1 MALTGRRDIFC
12 DENIITQENV
22 MSVLRDALKTHLANS
37 RECDYLYK
45 YYKGEQ
51 PILSRV
57 KSIRPEI
64 CNKMVENRAYEA
76 VSFKTGYLAGEP
88 IQYIS
93 RSNGIEII
101 EGITKL
107 NDTMLLCDKPSKD
120 NHLIEW
126 MYVCG
131 VGYRLIIPHSFY
143 IKTEVVPKLKKGETN
158 FSGDEAPFEIHTLDP
173 RNTFVVKNS
182 GVGNK
187 PVMAVNYVKKSDGK
201 YEFGVYTQG
210 AYYTIIAET
219 FMLDNSAG
227 VSAYQTKLKEIPII
241 EYSLN
246 NAKMGIIEI
255 AESILNAINT
265 LQSNRIDGVEQFV
278 QSLIVLT
285 NAEIDEDKA
294 KLLRDAGLIKLTSFG
309 DNKPSLEIV
318 AEQLDQQQTQTLI
331 NYLYQAF
338 LDIIGMPNRNTGG
351 TNDVNGVAVLAGNGF
366 YNAEARAK
374 SDELMFKPSDRR
386 FLKIVLD
393 IMRDTIGTT
402 LKLSDIEIKFTR
414 RNYDNIGTK
423 STVLTTMLSNE
434 KIHPQ
439 LAFTHSGMFTDPEGA
454 YQMSNEYY
462 TSIMQEQQAQLEKQ
476 QAQAK
481 VGDAVE

>member
-1 MALTGRRDIFC
+1 MALTGRKDIFC

-22 MSVLRDALKTHLANS
+22 VSVLKDALKVHIVNS
-37 RECDYLYK
+37 NDCDYLYK
-45 YYKGEQ
+45 YYKGNQ
-51 PILSRV
+51 PILNRT
-57 KSIRPEI
+57 KTIRPEI

-93 RSNGIEII
+93 RSKESNIL
-101 EGITKL
+101 EGIKKL
-107 NDTMLLCDKPSKD
+107 NDVMLLCDKPSKD
-120 NHLIEW
+120 SHLVEW
-126 MYVCG
+126 MYICG
-131 VGYRLIIPHSFY
+131 VGYRLIVPNSFY
-143 IKTEVVPKLKKGETN
+143 IKSEVVPKLKKGKTD
-158 FSGDEAPFEIHTLDP
+158 FSGDESPFEIHTLDP
-173 RNTFVVKNS
+173 RNTFVVKYS

-201 YEFGVYTQG
+201 YEFGVYTEN
-210 AYYTIIAET
+210 AYYTV
-219 FMLDNSAG
+219 
-227 VSAYQTKLKEIPII
+227 VSDTLRFDKNINVELYPYKLKDIPII
-241 EYSLN
+241 EYALN
-246 NAKMGIIEI
+246 NAKIGIIEI
-255 AESILNAINT
+255 GEAILNAINT
-265 LQSNRIDGVEQFV
+265 IQSSRIDGVEQFV

-294 KLLRDAGLIKLTSFG
+294 KLLRDAGLIKLNSFG
-309 DNKPSLEIV
+309 DNKPSLEVI

-386 FLKIVLD
+386 FLKIVID

-423 STVLTTMLSNE
+423 STVLATMLSNE

-462 TSIMQEQQAQLEKQ
+462 TAIMQEQQAQLEKQ
-476 QAQAK
+476 QAQTKA
-481 VGDAVE
+481 GDAVE